1 MGSTSG
7 DDPTV
12 AVVGSYNVGLTMQVP
27 DFPGPGETVIGEG
40 FAEGPGG
47 KGSNQAIAAARL
59 EAEARFVGR
68 LGDDRYGDDAV
79 DLWEREGID
88 TDGVRRGG
96 EAHTG
101 VGFVIVDDGGENE
114 ITVAPGANDALSGDD
129 VRAEADAIRSA
140 DVLLVQL
147 EIGDDPVRAAV
158 EVADEADTTVIL
170 NPAPAR
176 ELPASILERVDYLTP
191 NEHEARTLA
200 TDVDVENDGDAGGI
214 EDDEKIAG
222 ALLELGVGTVALTR
236 GGSGAL
242 LVTADGV
249 ESVATPAV
257 DVVDTTGAGDSFNGA
272 LAVALA
278 EGFGDREAV
287 RFACV
292 AGALAVTEAEVIP
305 GLPEREAVDRLVET
319 TR

>member
-1 MGSTSG
+1 MGSTRDEPS
-7 DDPTV
+7 V

-27 DFPGPGETVIGEG
+27 EFPGPGETVIGEG
-40 FAEGPGG
+40 FGEGPGG

-59 EAEARFVGR
+59 EADSRFVGR

-79 DLWEREGID
+79 DLLEREGID
-88 TDGVRRGG
+88 TSGVGRSAD
-96 EAHTG
+96 AHTG
-101 VGFVIVDDGGENE
+101 VGFVIVDDDGENE

-129 VRAEADAIRSA
+129 VRARAAAIRSA

-147 EIGDDPVRAAV
+147 EIGDEPVRTAV
-158 EVADEADTTVIL
+158 EIAAEAETTVVC

-176 ELPASILERVDYLTP
+176 ELPGSILERVDYLTP

-200 TDVDVENDGDAGGI
+200 GLEGGDGK
-214 EDDEKIAG
+214 EEEVTDDETVAR
-222 ALLELGVGTVALTR
+222 ALLELGSETVVLTR
-236 GGSGAL
+236 GGAGAL

-249 ESVATPAV
+249 ERVPTPEV

-278 EGFGDREAV
+278 EGFEDHEAV
-287 RFACV
+287 RFACA
-292 AGALAVTEAEVIP
+292 AGALAVTEAEVVP
-305 GLPEREAVDRLVET
+305 GLPERRAVDRLVDET
-319 TR
+319 W

>member
-1 MGSTSG
+1 MGSTR
-7 DDPTV
+7 DEPTV

-27 DFPGPGETVIGEG
+27 EFPGPGETVIGEG
-40 FAEGPGG
+40 FGEGPGG

-59 EAEARFVGR
+59 EADSRFVGR

-79 DLWEREGID
+79 DLLEREGID
-88 TDGVRRGG
+88 TSGVGRSAD
-96 EAHTG
+96 AHTG
-101 VGFVIVDDGGENE
+101 VGFVIVDDDGENE

-129 VRAEADAIRSA
+129 VRARAAAIRSA

-147 EIGDDPVRAAV
+147 EIGDEPVRAAV
-158 EVADEADTTVIL
+158 EIAAEAGTTVVC

-176 ELPASILERVDYLTP
+176 ELPGSILERVDYLTP

-200 TDVDVENDGDAGGI
+200 GLEGGDGK
-214 EDDEKIAG
+214 EEEVTDDETVAR
-222 ALLELGVGTVALTR
+222 ALLELGSETVVLTR
-236 GGSGAL
+236 GGAGAL

-249 ESVATPAV
+249 ERVPTPEV

-278 EGFGDREAV
+278 EGFEDHEAV
-287 RFACV
+287 RFACA
-292 AGALAVTEAEVIP
+292 AGALAVTEAEVVP
-305 GLPEREAVDRLVET
+305 GLPERRAVDRLVDET
-319 TR
+319 W